1 MSLPSMSL
9 PTLPQVVAWGT
20 LVLLLSAL
28 LYGAALLLER
38 LGRGVAP
45 ARAIW
50 GGAIA
55 LLLGL
60 AVAAPLRQPP
70 PAPRPSASAA
80 SAPVS
85 VALPAKAPRATLWSR
100 LTEAR
105 AWAGA
110 PISAVTQ
117 GASRI
122 ASQLAAT
129 RHLGALVPWLLAAWG
144 VASLAVLA
152 AYTGAYRRLRRAIRS
167 GQAATMAGVPVVVTE
182 TIGPLVA
189 GVRAP
194 QVVVPRWLLTRAPEE
209 QALVVA
215 HERAHVAAH
224 DPQLLLAGAL
234 GVVLLPWN
242 PFCWGFLA
250 RLRLAIEVDCD
261 HRLLRSGA
269 PTARYGRLLI
279 DLSAPHPS
287 LSLAAPAFSHH
298 TSHLERRLRTMTAPA
313 SLHPRV
319 RLLAL
324 AAVGALSVLT
334 ACESQLP
341 TAAEVERMDVAALE
355 ARTAAALPTVAD
367 GPVRFFMNGQEISE
381 AEAKALPAGKIATFV
396 MTKGLGK
403 VREMRI
409 TTEGDTMRAVRGA
422 RVFAQR
428 LDSGAVSGATP
439 VGVEIDSA
447 GSAGMT
453 VLGDTAFV
461 RITRRD
467 GTTSSVAGQPASVVM
482 RRRAGGDTGTV
493 VVIGRGATTLTGN
506 AQPLLIVDGVRQPQE
521 ALKRLAPD
529 AIQSIEVIKGPAA
542 SRQYGPD
549 GANGVIVV
557 TTKGKK

>member
-1 MSLPSMSL
+1 MSLPAMSL
-9 PTLPQVVAWGT
+9 PTLPQVVAWVT

-38 LGRGVAP
+38 LARGVAP

-70 PAPRPSASAA
+70 PAPRMPASAA
-80 SAPVS
+80 SAPAS
-85 VALPAKAPRATLWSR
+85 ITLPATAPRATAWTR
-100 LTEAR
+100 LAEAR
-105 AWAGA
+105 AWTGT

-117 GASRI
+117 GASRVV
-122 ASQLAAT
+122 ARLDAT
-129 RHLGALVPWLLAAWG
+129 HQLGALVPWLLAAWG

-167 GQAATMAGVPVVVTE
+167 GQAATVAGVPVVVTE

-194 QVVVPRWLLTRAPEE
+194 QVVVPRWLLTRAPGE

-269 PTARYGRLLI
+269 PAARYGRLLI
-279 DLSAPHPS
+279 DLSAPHPV
-287 LSLAAPAFSHH
+287 LSITAPAFSHH

-319 RLLAL
+319 RQMAL

-341 TAAEVERMDVAALE
+341 TAAEVEQMDVAALE
-355 ARTAAALPTVAD
+355 ARTAAGLPGAANGPTYFFVD
-367 GPVRFFMNGQEISE
+367 GRQLTE
-381 AEAKALPAGKIATFV
+381 AEAKALPAGKIAAIQVVKTA
-396 MTKGLGK
+396 TGAGA
-403 VREMRI
+403 VREVRI
-409 TTEGDTMRAVRGA
+409 TTGGDSTRVVRGMPLDV
-422 RVFAQR
+422 RR
-428 LDSGAVSGATP
+428 LDSGAVAAVRISGVTMDST
-439 VGVEIDSA
+439 VFVVSDSA
-447 GSAGMT
+447 
-453 VLGDTAFV
+453 VLHLERNDASTS
-461 RITRRD
+461 
-467 GTTSSVAGQPASVVM
+467 GTPLQTLKVGLG
-482 RRRAGGDTGTV
+482 RRAGADTSAAFVIRQNGTAA
-493 VVIGRGATTLTGN
+493 GPS